1 MSIHLFFRLFIL
13 IIYYYHE
20 FIFLFIYLLIIV
32 RDDGDEENAEP
43 TTNLKPEKRRLSSLR
58 SKFIWSSDESNDI
71 FRNLTPLEISMI
83 SLYNPIT
90 SFQIAG
96 AHFQSKTPVY
106 YIVNDIA
113 DVATKLPNNINK
125 YDHAILRYIRSNGN
139 IKNYSYRPSV
149 VLTALRWLIDN
160 NHLYRDIVIDVEVF
174 RARGI
179 DFDSNV
185 PVMFEDVIDVSEDE
199 QTELDKRSMTESRA
213 GL

>member
-1 MSIHLFFRLFIL
+1 MATL
-13 IIYYYHE
+13 
-20 FIFLFIYLLIIV
+20 
-32 RDDGDEENAEP
+32 G
-43 TTNLKPEKRRLSSLR
+43 
-58 SKFIWSSDESNDI
+58 SKFIWSSTESDAI
-71 FRNLTPLEISMI
+71 FSKLTRLELSMI

-90 SFQIAG
+90 SFQVAG
-96 AHFQSKTPVY
+96 AHYQSKTPVY
-106 YIVNDIA
+106 YIVNDIV
-113 DVATKLPNNINK
+113 DVALKLPRNINEK
-125 YDHAILRYIRSNGN
+125 DFAILRYNKSTGHF
-139 IKNYSYRPSV
+139 KDYSYRPSV

-199 QTELDKRSMTESRA
+199 QTELDKRSMPESRA